1 MTADL
6 ASRDGVEALF
16 DAVDGELG
24 ALDMLVGCAALGAE
38 PIHEMRED
46 AWRTGVDTNL
56 AGCLGCARATAHA
69 SAAHRSQVSESGKV
83 RRYGARRDLG
93 DRYQDHP
100 CEPSAPPQQ
109 INPVRRGAL
118 V

>member
-24 ALDMLVGCAALGAE
+24 ALDMLVARAALGAE

-46 AWRTGVDTNL
+46 A
-56 AGCLGCARATAHA
+56 
-69 SAAHRSQVSESGKV
+69 
-83 RRYGARRDLG
+83 
-93 DRYQDHP
+93 
-100 CEPSAPPQQ
+100 
-109 INPVRRGAL
+109 
-118 V
+118 